1 MLTQAALPYEIEHSI
16 HGEIVSIL
24 GENNVHVEAISN
36 ESKLNSELGMTSLEL
51 ARLVSVLDDKFSV
64 DPFMELIPITSVRT
78 IGDLVSAYQQAIYC
92 NSCEA
97 KV

>member
-51 ARLVSVLDDKFSV
+51 ARLVSVLDDKFGV
-64 DPFMELIPITSVRT
+64 DPFMELIPITSIRT
-78 IGDLVSAYQQAIYC
+78 IGDLMHAYQQALEHAC
-92 NSCEA
+92 CAET
-97 KV
+97 V